1 LIFLILILDFF
12 NGVQNA
18 MALHAQIYLPIALV
32 VGRLYAAAMV
42 IFLTNPAFVPAFIL
56 SDLSLGEH

>member
-1 LIFLILILDFF
+1 
-12 NGVQNA
+12 

-42 IFLTNPAFVPAFIL
+42 IFLTNPAFLPFLKTTIMQIRGKYVRKNINTL
-56 SDLSLGEH
+56 KNKRI